1 MAIDKI
7 LENVLRYIES
17 RFELFKLEIE
27 ESVSIALVRLI
38 QGLIIGILGV
48 FVLLFFS
55 WGVANALNV
64 WLNSTFVGYF
74 IVGGIY
80 LILMLA
86 ILSRSG
92 EEKLKQ
98 QIEGKVSGM
107 FDKQKKKIDTEG
119 NTEAMLENNVYRNN
133 SEI

>member
-1 MAIDKI
+1 MVIDKI

-38 QGLIIGILGV
+38 QGLIIGVLGI

-55 WGVANALNV
+55 WGIANALNV

-80 LILMLA
+80 LLLML
-86 ILSRSG
+86 IVLSRSG
-92 EEKLKQ
+92 EGKLKQ
-98 QIEGKVSGM
+98 LIEGKVAGM
-107 FDKQKKKIDTEG
+107 FDKQKKKIDNEDTIEG
-119 NTEAMLENNVYRNN
+119 IVENDTYRDN